1 MLILTLLELA
11 TTESQR
17 CSGTCQ
23 YSTER
28 KCTDATISRV
38 YRNLG
43 VLEAEG
49 VLEALRNLALTV
61 PDIDGNRIGLHGWSY
76 GGFLTIAAMTSQMVG
91 RRWNRRMNKS
101 FSNSG
106 ESSQVRCGRGASN

>member
-1 MLILTLLELA
+1 MLLLTLLELA
-11 TTESQR
+11 MAESQR

-28 KCTDATISRV
+28 KCIDATISRV

-91 RRWNRRMNKS
+91 QE
-101 FSNSG
+101 G
-106 ESSQVRCGRGASN
+106 GT